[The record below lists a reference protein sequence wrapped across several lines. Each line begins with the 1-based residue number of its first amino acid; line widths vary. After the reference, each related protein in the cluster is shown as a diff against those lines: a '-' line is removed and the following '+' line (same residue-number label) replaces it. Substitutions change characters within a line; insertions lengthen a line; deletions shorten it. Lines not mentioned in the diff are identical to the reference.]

1 MKLYQE
7 KFEVRFLEETSTFYG
22 HQARKFL
29 ETGDVG
35 NYMTQVLQVLKD
47 EECRAFE
54 FLDKYV
60 DFFYWKF
67 YAIFLGLL
75 SQNRQRNWQNPLF
88 MITWNFYLRRQRRWF
103 ITKMLTIC
111 TNFISC

>member
-7 KFEVRFLEETSTFYG
+7 KFEIRFLEETSTFYG

-60 DFFYWKF
+60 EK
-67 YAIFLGLL
+67 
-75 SQNRQRNWQNPLF
+75 
-88 MITWNFYLRRQRRWF
+88 
-103 ITKMLTIC
+103 
-111 TNFISC
+111 NFIVLIHKGCYVMFQDDNIKTDREIGQIPYP